1 MTNRFRVSSTL
12 PRKLEELG
20 LSPKTVLR
28 QAGLPRALFNLDRI
42 LVSTEEFFALH
53 RGIAEAS
60 NDPAFGLKLGTEERV
75 ERYDPVKLAAL
86 SARSFRDAVE
96 RLSRYKQLT
105 CPEEIRLVER
115 GNECAVQ
122 FVWLLAHE
130 QEPPLLVDVCFAWI
144 VALGQ
149 RGTGRP
155 LHAKRVEFQRA
166 PAHRKMYESHFRCPV
181 KFKATQNALIFS
193 KSDIELPFV
202 TYNADLLAT
211 VAPQLEAELT
221 EQLAEKTFTE
231 QAKGI
236 LKQLLAGQRPGIQ
249 DLARELHL
257 STRTLQRRLTEQGI
271 TFQRLLDEARHE
283 LARHYLLHSSRELN
297 ETAYLLATKTPIHS
311 SELSTTGKGRRPDS
325 GDCSKR
331 TGSSQHR
338 RKRAQPENGKQKVKP
353 LKGISTDQSP
363 CEQKN

>member
-12 PRKLEELG
+12 ARKLEELG

-28 QAGLPRALFNLDRI
+28 QAGLPRGLFKLERI
-42 LVSTEEFFALH
+42 LVNTEEFFALH

-60 NDPAFGLKLGTEERV
+60 NDPAIGLKLGTEERV

-86 SARSFRDAVE
+86 SARSFREAVE

-122 FVWLLAHE
+122 FLWLLAHE

-144 VALGQ
+144 VALAQ

-155 LHAKRVEFQRA
+155 LTAKRVEFQRA
-166 PAHRKMYESHFRCPV
+166 LTHREMYESHFRCPV
-181 KFKATQNALIFS
+181 KFKARQNALIFS

-211 VAPQLEAELT
+211 FAPQLEAELT
-221 EQLAEKTFTE
+221 EQLAQKSFAE

-236 LKQLLAGQRPGIQ
+236 LKQVLAGQRPGIQ

-257 STRTLQRRLTEQGI
+257 STRTLQRRLTETGI
-271 TFQRLLDEARHE
+271 TFQRLLDEARRE

-297 ETAYLLATKTPIHS
+297 ETAYLLGYEDANS
-311 SELSTTGKGRRPDS
+311 FF
-325 GDCSKR
+325 
-331 TGSSQHR
+331 
-338 RKRAQPENGKQKVKP
+338 RAFHQWEG
-353 LKGISTDQSP
+353 TSP
-363 CEQKN
+363 GQWRLLQKNGQPATRTQAGAA

>member
-1 MTNRFRVSSTL
+1 
-12 PRKLEELG
+12 
-20 LSPKTVLR
+20 
-28 QAGLPRALFNLDRI
+28 LFNLERI

-53 RGIAEAS
+53 RGIAGAS
-60 NDPAFGLKLGTEERV
+60 NDPSFGLKLGTEERV

-105 CPEEIRLVER
+105 CPEEIRLVGR

-144 VALGQ
+144 IAIAH
-149 RGTGRP
+149 RGIGRP
-155 LHAKRVEFQRA
+155 LSPKRVEFQRA
-166 PAHRKMYESHFRCPV
+166 PEHRQMYERHFRSSV
-181 KFKATQNALIFS
+181 KFKADQNALVFS
-193 KSDIELPFV
+193 KADMELPFV
-202 TYNADLLAT
+202 THNADLLAT
-211 VAPQLEAELT
+211 VAPQLEAELS
-221 EQLAEKTFTE
+221 EQLAHKTFTE

-236 LKQLLAGQRPGIQ
+236 LKQLLAGQRPGIE

-271 TFQRLLDEARHE
+271 TFQRLLDEARRE

-297 ETAYLLATKTPIHS
+297 ETAYLLGYEDANS
-311 SELSTTGKGRRPDS
+311 FF
-325 GDCSKR
+325 
-331 TGSSQHR
+331 
-338 RKRAQPENGKQKVKP
+338 RAFHHWEG
-353 LKGISTDQSP
+353 TSP
-363 CEQKN
+363 GQWRLLQKNEQPATRTQAGAA

>member
-1 MTNRFRVSSTL
+1 MSNRFRVSSTL
-12 PRKLEELG
+12 SRKLEDLG
-20 LSPKTVLR
+20 LSPDTVLR
-28 QAGLPRALFNLDRI
+28 QAGLPRGLFKPERI
-42 LVSTEEFFALH
+42 LVNTEEFFALH

-60 NDPAFGLKLGTEERV
+60 NDPAIGLKLGIEERI

-86 SARSFRDAVE
+86 SARSFRNAIE
-96 RLSRYKQLT
+96 RTSRYKQLT

-149 RGTGRP
+149 RGTGRL

-166 PAHRKMYESHFRCPV
+166 PAHREMYESHFRCQA
-181 KFKATQNALIFS
+181 KFKARQNALIFS
-193 KSDIELPFV
+193 GSDIELPFV

-221 EQLAEKTFTE
+221 EQLAQKTFAE

-236 LKQLLAGQRPGIQ
+236 LKQVLAGQRPGIQ

-297 ETAYLLATKTPIHS
+297 ETAYLLGYEDANS
-311 SELSTTGKGRRPDS
+311 FF
-325 GDCSKR
+325 
-331 TGSSQHR
+331 
-338 RKRAQPENGKQKVKP
+338 RAFHHWEG
-353 LKGISTDQSP
+353 TSP
-363 CEQKN
+363 GQWRLLQKNGQPATRTQAGAA

>member
-1 MTNRFRVSSTL
+1 MANRFRVSTTL

-20 LSPKTVLR
+20 LSPDTVLR
-28 QAGLPRALFNLDRI
+28 QAALPMGLFNQDKI
-42 LVSTEEFFALH
+42 LVSTEEFFALY
-53 RGIAEAS
+53 RGIAES
-60 NDPAFGLKLGTEERV
+60 SSDPGFGLKLGTEERV
-75 ERYDPVKLAAL
+75 ERYDPIKLAAL

-115 GNECAVQ
+115 DNECAVQ
-122 FVWLLAHE
+122 FLWPLAHE

-144 VALGQ
+144 VGLGQ

-155 LHAKRVEFQRA
+155 IRPKRIDFQRA
-166 PAHRKMYESHFRCPV
+166 PTHREMYEAHFRCPV
-181 KFKATQNALIFS
+181 KFKATQNALILS

-257 STRTLQRRLTEQGI
+257 STRTLQRRLTEHGI
-271 TFQRLLDEARHE
+271 TFQRLLEEARRE

-297 ETAYLLATKTPIHS
+297 ETAYLLGYEDANS
-311 SELSTTGKGRRPDS
+311 FF
-325 GDCSKR
+325 
-331 TGSSQHR
+331 
-338 RKRAQPENGKQKVKP
+338 RAFHHWEG
-353 LKGISTDQSP
+353 TSP
-363 CEQKN
+363 GQWRLLQKNGQPATRTQAGAA

>member
-12 PRKLEELG
+12 PRKLEELD
-20 LSPKTVLR
+20 LSPEAVLR
-28 QAGLPRALFNLDRI
+28 QAGLPMALFNQEKI
-42 LVSTEEFFALH
+42 LVSTEQFFALY
-53 RGIAEAS
+53 RGIADAS
-60 NDPAFGLKLGTEERV
+60 HDPAVGLKLGTEERV
-75 ERYDPVKLAAL
+75 ERYDPIKIAAL

-105 CPEEIRLVER
+105 CPEEIRVVER

-144 VALGQ
+144 VGIGH

-155 LHAKRVEFQRA
+155 LNAKRVQFQRA
-166 PAHRKMYESHFRCPV
+166 PAHREMYESHFRCPV

-193 KSDIELPFV
+193 KSDIELHVV

-283 LARHYLLHSSRELN
+283 LASYYLLHSSREFN
-297 ETAYLLATKTPIHS
+297 ETTYLSLYAYAQLFF
-311 SELSTTGKGRRPDS
+311 
-325 GDCSKR
+325 
-331 TGSSQHR
+331 
-338 RKRAQPENGKQKVKP
+338 RAFHDRGVRYP
-353 LKGISTDQSP
+353 
-363 CEQKN
+363 

>member
-1 MTNRFRVSSTL
+1 MSKRFRVSSTL

-20 LSPKTVLR
+20 VSPDTVLR
-28 QAGLPRALFNLDRI
+28 RAGLPIGLFKLDRI
-42 LVSTEEFFALH
+42 LVSTEQFFALH

-60 NDPAFGLKLGTEERV
+60 ADPAIGLKLGSEERV

-96 RLSRYKQLT
+96 RSSRYKQLM
-105 CPEEIRLVER
+105 CPEKISLVGR

-130 QEPPLLVDVCFAWI
+130 QEPQLLVDVCFAWI
-144 VALGQ
+144 LALGQ

-155 LHAKRVEFQRA
+155 IHPKRVDFQRV
-166 PAHRKMYESHFRCPV
+166 PTHREMYEAHFHCPV
-181 KFKATQNALIFS
+181 KFKAAQNALIFS
-193 KSDIELPFV
+193 KSDMDIPFV

-211 VAPQLEAELT
+211 VAPQLEAELS
-221 EQLAEKTFTE
+221 EQLAQKTFGE

-236 LKQLLAGQRPGIQ
+236 VKQLLAGQRPEIQ
-249 DLARELHL
+249 DLARELHV

-271 TFQRLLDEARHE
+271 TFQRLLDEARRE

-297 ETAYLLATKTPIHS
+297 ETAYLLGYEDANS
-311 SELSTTGKGRRPDS
+311 FF
-325 GDCSKR
+325 
-331 TGSSQHR
+331 
-338 RKRAQPENGKQKVKP
+338 RAFHQWEG
-353 LKGISTDQSP
+353 TSP
-363 CEQKN
+363 GQWRMLQKNSQPTTQARVGAA